1 MERWSVVEN
10 NEIPGVPHAPVG
22 TRNSASYDDE

>member
-22 TRNSASYDDE
+22 TRNGASYDDE